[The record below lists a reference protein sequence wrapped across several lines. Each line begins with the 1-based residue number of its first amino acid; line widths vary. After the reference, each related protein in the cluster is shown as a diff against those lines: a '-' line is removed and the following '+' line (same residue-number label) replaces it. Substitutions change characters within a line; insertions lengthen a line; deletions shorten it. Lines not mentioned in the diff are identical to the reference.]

1 MPRRGR
7 VATDRRRNMYI
18 STPGAVGFGHS
29 GHAHTGIVVHLVD
42 FVQYVFLYL
51 TLK

>member
-1 MPRRGR
+1 MPRRGQ

-29 GHAHTGIVVHLVD
+29 GHTGIVVHLVD
-42 FVQYVFLYL
+42 FVQYVFVYL